1 MSLQENKSNDNKT
14 GVEIVSKKSGTAKT
28 VITVIVLI
36 AAIFLVK
43 NYVLKGGDAP
53 QQPQAQAQQA
63 PHVVVTPVEKA
74 DLAIGREYI
83 GRVEPI
89 QTVSL
94 RPQTDGELL
103 NVHFKDG
110 AFVRAGQV
118 LFTIDSRQHQAN
130 VELSKAELMRAE
142 ANYDRAR
149 KYYERLKSSDER
161 SVSAAD
167 LERAESDTAQCRA
180 VIEQAKASLKLA
192 QIHLGYTTIKA
203 PISGKISKALFTK
216 GNYISPASGTLAT
229 IVQTDSVRVTFSLPD
244 RDYLKQL
251 EAFKSTSGAVYD
263 TSIRLADGS
272 EYPLKGERDFED
284 NRMNE
289 QTGTIQISLRFKNSE
304 GKLTPGSVVRVIT
317 KPTQSNIALVIP
329 KEAVMTDNELD
340 YVYTVGSDNIPAK
353 KRITLGVSAGAK
365 YEVTEGLSEGE
376 HVVVYGL
383 QHIRPQLPVQPEL
396 MSDGG
401 EKSAPERA
409 KESMFD
415 VKAISGDSAS
425 ADKSPTEGK

>member
-1 MSLQENKSNDNKT
+1 MSLQENKNNDNKT
-14 GVEIVSKKSGTAKT
+14 GVEIVSKKSGTTKT

-36 AAIFLVK
+36 AVVFLAK
-43 NYVLKGGDAP
+43 NYLFKGGDAP
-53 QQPQAQAQQA
+53 QQPQAQAPQA

-118 LFTIDSRQHQAN
+118 LFTIDSRQHRAN

-167 LERAESDTAQCRA
+167 LERAQSDAAQCRA

-229 IVQTDSVRVTFSLPD
+229 IVQTDPVRVTFALPD

-251 EAFKSTSGAVYD
+251 EAFSSAGSSVYD
-263 TSIRLADGS
+263 ASIRLADGS

-284 NRMNE
+284 NKMDG
-289 QTGTIQISLRFKNSE
+289 QTGTIQVSMRFKNSE
-304 GKLTPGSVVRVIT
+304 GQLTPGAVVKVIT
-317 KPTQSNIALVIP
+317 KPAQSSIALVIP
-329 KEAVMTDNELD
+329 QEAVMTDNEGD
-340 YVYTVGSDNIPAK
+340 YVYGVDSSNMPVK
-353 KRITLGVSAGAK
+353 KRVKLGAAAGSK
-365 YEVTEGLSEGE
+365 YEVTSGLTEGE
-376 HVVVYGL
+376 HIVVYGL

-396 MSDGG
+396 MSDSG
-401 EKSAPERA
+401 EKTAPERA
-409 KESMFD
+409 RESMFD